1 MDLDRAESVVDRD
14 FDLEQRKLVELY
26 GEYKAK
32 YVRRIKSL
40 DKLKGVF
47 VEDNSF
53 NGVKAGHH
61 IMYKF
66 ICGEDGSTELR
77 SRDGNRAY
85 EFLVEF
91 DLEDVE
97 YGIYYG
103 CRGLIKGGDQEEQI
117 AILQSEWDDILC
129 AEVCSV
135 LNNTFVDKDFS
146 GRFQKTNN
154 ANNRTYWPFWIA
166 LYEDE
171 DVVEVAAR
179 AVGLIYRVYKRFLEG
194 IIPEKRIIAPKEL
207 LVRTKYTE
215 KAFEDAIRSLN
226 QECKRFCLDGAKAK
240 AVFKRFIRNS
250 EKEGRLGK
258 QGIVVD
264 LRYEKCWRFNRMSNV
279 QVGFLLAE
287 LTERMGVRKGKEP
300 IPWRYFSGN
309 FISAKDEPLENIRQS
324 HSQSD
329 RKSEEKHNLWAKQY
343 LDRILL

>member
-1 MDLDRAESVVDRD
+1 MNIDRAESVTNRD
-14 FDLEQRKLVELY
+14 LELEQRILEELY

-61 IMYKF
+61 IMYKLL
-66 ICGEDGSTELR
+66 CGKDGSTELR

-85 EFLVEF
+85 EFLIEF

-117 AILQSEWDDILC
+117 TILQSEWDDVLC
-129 AEVCSV
+129 GEVCSI

-171 DVVEVAAR
+171 DVIDVAAR

-194 IIPEKRIIAPKEL
+194 VVPEKRKVSPKEL
-207 LVRTKYTE
+207 VVRTRYTE
-215 KAFEDAIRSLN
+215 KAFEDALSLLSK
-226 QECKRFCLDGAKAK
+226 ECKQFFLDGAKAK
-240 AVFKRFIRNS
+240 AVFKRFLRNS
-250 EKEGRLGK
+250 EKEGRIGK
-258 QGIVVD
+258 QGIVID
-264 LRYEKCWRFNRMSNV
+264 QRYEKCWRFNRMSNV

-287 LTERMGVRKGKEP
+287 LTERMGVRKNKEP

-324 HSQSD
+324 HNQTD
-329 RKSEEKHNLWAKQY
+329 QELEKKHHLWAKQY
-343 LDRILL
+343 LDRIFL

>member
-1 MDLDRAESVVDRD
+1 MNIDRAESVTNRD
-14 FDLEQRKLVELY
+14 LELEQRILEELY

-61 IMYKF
+61 IMYKLL
-66 ICGEDGSTELR
+66 CGKDGSTELR

-85 EFLVEF
+85 EFLIEF

-117 AILQSEWDDILC
+117 TILQSEWDDVLC
-129 AEVCSV
+129 GEVCSI

-171 DVVEVAAR
+171 DVIDVAAR

-194 IIPEKRIIAPKEL
+194 VVPEKRKVSPKEL
-207 LVRTKYTE
+207 VVRTRYTE
-215 KAFEDAIRSLN
+215 KAFDDAMCMLDK
-226 QECKRFCLDGAKAK
+226 ECKQFYLDGVKAK

-250 EKEGRLGK
+250 EKEGRIGK
-258 QGIVVD
+258 QGIVID
-264 LRYEKCWRFNRMSNV
+264 QRYEKCWRFNRMSNV
-279 QVGFLLAE
+279 QIGFLLAE

-300 IPWRYFSGN
+300 TPWRYFSGN

-324 HSQSD
+324 HSQTD
-329 RKSEEKHNLWAKQY
+329 RKLEEKHKYWAKQY
-343 LDRILL
+343 LDRIFL